1 MSASPWLEVVA
12 AVIERPDGAFLLA
25 QRPAGKVYAGYWE
38 FPGGK
43 VELGESNLD
52 SLRRELAEELGI
64 DVVIAHPWI
73 TRTFEYPH
81 ASVRLNFFRVVR
93 WRGQPKGLEGQ
104 RIVWQYIDA
113 IDVEPMLPANG
124 PILKALSLPKVYAI
138 TPGNVVLAETFK
150 KQLGHA
156 VAGDVMM
163 IQLREKEMVLEE
175 LRDLGSWLVSSRQE
189 GKGLL
194 LVNVDCAHGEGPK
207 IASAIG
213 ADGLQLSSRMLDRL
227 IERPKFNWVGA
238 SCHDAHELGKAVS
251 VGADFVVLGPV
262 FRTESHPDSEPMGW
276 DRFGELVRHYPLP
289 VFAIGGMQKSAL
301 ETARTHGAH
310 GIAMLR
316 AAWQFSRN

>member
-43 VELGESNLD
+43 VEPGESNHD

-64 DVVIAHPWI
+64 DVLLAHPWI

-81 ASVRLNFFRVVR
+81 ACVRLNFFRVVR
-93 WRGQPKGLEGQ
+93 WRGEPMGLEGQ
-104 RIVWQYIDA
+104 RFTWQYIDA

-124 PILKALSLPKVYAI
+124 PILKALSLPTVYAI
-138 TPGNVVLAETFK
+138 TPGNVVLAKTFK
-150 KQLGHA
+150 KELGHA
-156 VAGDVMM
+156 IAGDAMM
-163 IQLREKEMVLEE
+163 IQLREKAMNLEE
-175 LRDLGSWLVSSRQE
+175 LRELGSWLVSRRQE
-189 GKGLL
+189 GKGML
-194 LVNVDCAHGEGPK
+194 LVNVDCAQGQGAH
-207 IASAIG
+207 IASVIG
-213 ADGLQLSSRMLDRL
+213 ADGLQLSSRMLGTL
-227 IERPKFNWVGA
+227 TERPKFNWVGA
-238 SCHDAHELGKAVS
+238 SCHDARELGKAVS

-262 FRTESHPDSEPMGW
+262 LKTESHPESEPMGW
-276 DRFGELVRHYPLP
+276 DQFGELVRHYPLP

-301 ETARTHGAH
+301 EMARAHGAH

-316 AAWQFSRN
+316 GAWKSSRN